1 MKKKELLAMIEA
13 LTLRVDELEKQ
24 IKPPKQDPDEDL
36 FKRLGIDPSIQDLFR
51 VAQEAIE
58 KQKEKASDRLR
69 RPKKWD
75 LGLD

>member
-13 LTLRVDELEKQ
+13 LTLRVEELEKQ
-24 IKPPKQDPDEDL
+24 AKKPKQDTDIFD
-36 FKRLGIDPSIQDLFR
+36 RLGIHPSVEDMLR
-51 VAQEAIE
+51 KAQEAIE
-58 KQKEKASDRLR
+58 KQTEKASDRLR

>member
-13 LTLRVDELEKQ
+13 LTLRVEELEKQ
-24 IKPPKQDPDEDL
+24 IKRPKQDTDIFD
-36 FKRLGIDPSIQDLFR
+36 KIGIDPFQDMLR
-51 VAQEAIE
+51 RAKEALE
-58 KQKEKASDRLR
+58 KESEKASDRLR